1 MKGLLTKDFRLML
14 GQKKYFALIIFIGL
28 CFVCSGENTMF
39 AIAYVT
45 FLGTFFTVST
55 INYDEFNNGSTFL
68 FTLPF
73 RRKGYVL
80 EKYLFG
86 VLLGGML
93 WACFVLISMLQIITS
108 GTDIV
113 WTEWFVSVGSFLLLM
128 LVMLSIMLPLE
139 FKFGVEKG
147 RTANILIFGILFLL
161 VFFAEK
167 ILAVFDMSG
176 MVQRIGELGVPI
188 LAALCVLATVVL
200 IIVSVMVST
209 KIIEKKQF

>member
-1 MKGLLTKDFRLML
+1 
-14 GQKKYFALIIFIGL
+14 
-28 CFVCSGENTMF
+28 
-39 AIAYVT
+39 
-45 FLGTFFTVST
+45 
-55 INYDEFNNGSTFL
+55 
-68 FTLPF
+68 
-73 RRKGYVL
+73 
-80 EKYLFG
+80 
-86 VLLGGML
+86 
-93 WACFVLISMLQIITS
+93 
-108 GTDIV
+108 
-113 WTEWFVSVGSFLLLM
+113 
-128 LVMLSIMLPLE
+128 MLSIMLPLE